1 MDANIKNDQEQINT
15 TLAYREQLRTKH
27 IRLHL
32 ISFALMITL
41 TAIAFYSV
49 GSDMI
54 PAAFAIPFIVI
65 LAVVQVIMQ
74 FAYFMH
80 MNEKG
85 HEFPI
90 FFIFSSAFTVILTV
104 AGCAYLIWW

>member
-1 MDANIKNDQEQINT
+1 MDANIKQEQEQIQT
-15 TLAYREQLRTKH
+15 TAAYREQIRTKQ

-41 TAIAFYSV
+41 TGIAFFAV
-49 GSDMI
+49 GSDLI
-54 PAAFAIPFIVI
+54 PKAFAMPFIVI

-90 FFIFSSAFTVILTV
+90 FFIFSSAFTVTLTV